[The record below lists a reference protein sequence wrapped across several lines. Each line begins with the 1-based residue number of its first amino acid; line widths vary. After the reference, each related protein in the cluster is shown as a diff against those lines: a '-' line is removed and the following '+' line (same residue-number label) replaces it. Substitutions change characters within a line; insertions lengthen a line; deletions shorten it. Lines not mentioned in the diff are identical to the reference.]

1 MRTLIVSALLALG
14 LVMAAQ
20 AHAADSTP
28 AGLWTQIDD
37 ATGKPKSL
45 IEITQLPDG
54 ALQGVV
60 KQVYFS
66 DQGTTHPVCD
76 KCEGELHN
84 KPVVGMTIMWGVKHD
99 GDQWDGGKIM
109 DPGNGKVYKVKLSLE
124 DNGQKLDVRGYIGWS
139 LFGRTQTWIRK
150 AGTAPAATP

>member
-20 AHAADSTP
+20 AYAADSTP
-28 AGLWTQIDD
+28 VGTWTQIDD
-37 ATGKPKSL
+37 DTGKPKSL

-60 KQVYFS
+60 KEVYFS
-66 DQGTTHPVCD
+66 DQGTTHPICD
-76 KCEGELHN
+76 KCEGDKHN
-84 KPVVGMTIMWGVKHD
+84 QPVVGMTIMWGVKQD

-109 DPGNGKVYKVKLSLE
+109 DPGNGKIYKVKLTLD

-150 AGTAPAATP
+150 VDATPAASP